1 MGKAHVMM
9 TSCRVWRNMD
19 VREVIWFTNFS
30 QTRTNM
36 GKNKKKRKD
45 PAPHARRA
53 APSERRQVISY
64 DDIEGEA
71 APPIPR
77 QKVSYGSDDNDDE
90 GDHAPDQRHAVVSKE
105 TLKERERPQ
114 TDVTYGQVG
123 AFPGLDP
130 RDKDVFYGPANDGL
144 DYLRM
149 VR

>member
-1 MGKAHVMM
+1 
-9 TSCRVWRNMD
+9 
-19 VREVIWFTNFS
+19 
-30 QTRTNM
+30 M

-45 PAPHARRA
+45 NAPHARRP
-53 APSERRQVISY
+53 APNERRQVISY

-90 GDHAPDQRHAVVSKE
+90 ADHAPDQRHAVVSKE
-105 TLKERERPQ
+105 ALKECERPQ
-114 TDVTYGQVG
+114 TDVTYGQIG

-130 RDKDVFYGPANDGL
+130 RDKEVFYGPANDGL

>member
-1 MGKAHVMM
+1 VIM
-9 TSCRVWRNMD
+9 TTCRVWRKTFKKYLESPTPKRD
-19 VREVIWFTNFS
+19 T
-30 QTRTNM
+30 TNM

-45 PAPHARRA
+45 NAPHARRP

-64 DDIEGEA
+64 DDIEGA

-77 QKVSYGSDDNDDE
+77 QKVSYGSDSNDEDA
-90 GDHAPDQRHAVVSKE
+90 DHAPDQRHAVVSRE
-105 TLKERERPQ
+105 ALKERERPQ

-130 RDKDVFYGPANDGL
+130 RDKEVFYGPANDGL